1 MGKLKRVTL
10 KVLITVPQPTSKA
23 QLEHLL
29 EKELNARFPRG
40 SAYVRVRQEDIIDAD

>member
-1 MGKLKRVTL
+1 MSKLKRVTI
-10 KVLITVPQPTSKA
+10 KVLITAPEPVSKA

-40 SAYVRVRQEDIIDAD
+40 NAYARVTQEDILDAD